1 MGQAR
6 STSRRPPTRRTT
18 LTLPAEPLREL
29 EQIARGRKVNLS
41 TVVAEAVTEAAAEH
55 RARRRTAEVLE
66 SYRKAFAGFSA
77 EELMILDGII
87 MESPGKP

>member
-1 MGQAR
+1 
-6 STSRRPPTRRTT
+6 
-18 LTLPAEPLREL
+18 L

-41 TVVAEAVTEAAAEH
+41 VVVAEAVNEAASEH

-77 EELMILDGII
+77 EELMILDGVILVSSGKASSGKASSGKA
-87 MESPGKP
+87 SPGKSRSKR